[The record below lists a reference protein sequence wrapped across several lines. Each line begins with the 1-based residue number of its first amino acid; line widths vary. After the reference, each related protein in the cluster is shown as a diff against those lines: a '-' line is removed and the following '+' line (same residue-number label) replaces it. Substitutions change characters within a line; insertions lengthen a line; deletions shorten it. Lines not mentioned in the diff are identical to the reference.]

1 MESPTIRIGV
11 REAKTHLSRLGRL
24 AWEGRE
30 VVICRYGKPFL
41 RLTPVTPAGEEPRER
56 KPRRLGSLEGRIWV
70 APDFDE
76 TPDEV
81 IRLFEGRE

>member
-1 MESPTIRIGV
+1 MESPTIRIGM

-30 VVICRYGKPFL
+30 VIICRNGKPFL
-41 RLTPVTPAGEEPRER
+41 KLAPLREEAESHGKGPRC
-56 KPRRLGSLEGRIWV
+56 LGSLKGQIWV
-70 APDFDE
+70 APDFDD

-81 IRLFEGRE
+81 IRLFEGE

>member
-1 MESPTIRIGV
+1 MESPTIRLGM

-24 AWEGRE
+24 AREGRE

-41 RLTPVTPAGEEPRER
+41 KLAPARDEEAPLEG
-56 KPRRLGSLEGRIWV
+56 KPRRLGSLEGQVWV

-76 TPDEV
+76 TPGEV
-81 IRLFEGRE
+81 IRLFEGGE

>member
-1 MESPTIRIGV
+1 MEPPMIRIGV

-30 VVICRYGKPFL
+30 VVICRNGKPFL
-41 RLTPVTPAGEEPRER
+41 RLMPLWDEQER
-56 KPRRLGSLEGRIWV
+56 PEKRPRRLGFLKGQVWV

-81 IRLFEGRE
+81 IRLFEGE

>member
-1 MESPTIRIGV
+1 MEPPVIRIGV

-30 VVICRYGKPFL
+30 VVICRNGKPFL
-41 RLTPVTPAGEEPRER
+41 RLAPVRDEEEPRLK
-56 KPRRLGSLEGRIWV
+56 KPRRLGSLKGQIWV

-81 IRLFEGRE
+81 IRLFEGG

>member
-1 MESPTIRIGV
+1 MEPPAVRIGM

-24 AWEGRE
+24 AREGRE
-30 VVICRYGKPFL
+30 VVIRRYGKPFL
-41 RLTPVTPAGEEPRER
+41 KLVPLREEPPPR
-56 KPRRLGSLEGRIWV
+56 KKEPRRLGFLRGQVRV

-81 IRLFEGRE
+81 IRSFEGA